1 MRPPVN
7 KKVIKHNE
15 AMDMPPIHFSVP
27 PAHTQVQTV
36 DQEPVIKFNF
46 KDYYKSNVPDISK
59 AAATSEDS
67 FFKKAADYI
76 REHEGYSDVMYDDG
90 KGNWTIGIGHLL
102 SRSEYEKYK
111 NRILSDEEIQ
121 EIFKRDLKQKI
132 AAAKR
137 EFGSQFDG
145 FSDDLKIAI
154 VDGYFRSDLPKSP
167 RTIKLLKA
175 GRFKEAAIEYL
186 DHDEYRASK
195 SGKSGMGGIASR
207 MERNAAAFK
216 NAN

>member
-1 MRPPVN
+1 MQSKNKIIKEAPIMFDLPPQQ
-7 KKVIKHNE
+7 
-15 AMDMPPIHFSVP
+15 P
-27 PAHTQVQTV
+27 PAQVQTV

-137 EFGSQFDG
+137 EFGSQFDS

-195 SGKSGMGGIASR
+195 SGKSGMGGIAPR
-207 MERNAAAFK
+207 MERNAAIMA
-216 NAN
+216 AVA